1 MLLKVSHYWED
12 MKQPAPLYVSI
23 FISSLYFILT
33 FPFDDISIAGM
44 LLFSLLKL
52 RNGFVF
58 IALLLLLMR
67 KLCGILIFPYVGAV
81 G

>member
-23 FISSLYFILT
+23 FISSLYFVLT
-33 FPFDDISIAGM
+33 FPFDDISIAEM
-44 LLFSLLKL
+44 LFSLLKL

-67 KLCGILIFPYVGAV
+67 KLCGRIIFP
-81 G
+81 